1 MIAALREQLRHRPR
15 LRIFFWAFASALIC
29 GLINFGEPLEDTI
42 KAGRDWVRAQ
52 PATGSIVVVG
62 VDEKTG
68 RHFGGFGYGREV
80 DAQFVDRLFAL
91 GARRVYFDRVYADAS
106 SPGADRAFAAAL
118 ARHPGRVFLG
128 IASPRIQDGIPI
140 DTVPQPMF
148 RKVAGV
154 RSLNGLPTPFTLSA
168 NLTLADRF
176 AAYGDQLIPSLSAS
190 LADRTVHRTGYYRPD
205 WSIRIKSIPTYSFV
219 DVVTGRLPAHTLA
232 GKDVVV
238 GWTAPSFQD
247 WHNVL
252 SQGLNPGVYF
262 HVVGAETL
270 RRGEPR
276 YIGWLPAFAVSVVL
290 SLMFLT
296 LRRRST
302 QTLLIAVAM
311 AILGVLPVYLDE
323 RLIEAD
329 VVAAMLL
336 FTIVAY
342 RGVVLRRV
350 EATRRTH
357 PTSELPNLVALEE
370 AEEPRGATLIAAKLR
385 NFSEIATSFSTNV
398 ERELFQEIAR
408 RIRVSGDVGT
418 VYHGE
423 DALLWFSEQPMGQE
437 LANHLMGLHKLSSQS
452 VRIGDREVDLLLA
465 FGVDADDQR
474 PISSRIASAI
484 LSAEEAARAHDVWK
498 FYDPERLHQAAWQLS
513 LMSRLTHAVDS
524 GEIWVA
530 YQPKVDLPSRR
541 IVGAEALVRW
551 NHPTAGAISPDQFI
565 VAAEKH
571 NRIAELTWF
580 VLERAL
586 RDLAELRS
594 RGHDIGMSVNLS
606 SQMLTHVDLV
616 ERVSDA
622 LVRHAVPRAKLT
634 LEVTETGELLSN
646 PAKVATM
653 EKLAATGVQISID
666 DYGTGNATLEYLSR
680 LPSQEVKIDRTF
692 ITDLDRNAQNLIL
705 VRSTLEMAHRLGRSV
720 VAEGVEN
727 EGVMRVLRELGCD
740 IAQGYLLGRPLPL
753 EQLEAMLEADL
764 PSPKLRVV
772 IS

>member
-1 MIAALREQLRHRPR
+1 MIAALRQRLRDRPR
-15 LRIFFWAFASALIC
+15 VRIFFWAFLIALVC
-29 GLINFGEPLEDTI
+29 GAINAGEPLEDTI
-42 KAGRDWVRAQ
+42 KAGRDVVRAQ
-52 PATGSIVVVG
+52 PSAGDIVVVG

-68 RHFGGFGYGREV
+68 AHFGGFGYSRKV
-80 DAQFVDRLFAL
+80 DAAFVDRLFAL
-91 GARRVYFDRVYADAS
+91 GAKRVFFDKVYADTTTPEGDA
-106 SPGADRAFAAAL
+106 AFLAAL
-118 ARHPGRVFLG
+118 RRHRGRVFLG
-128 IASPRIQDGIPI
+128 VASPKLENGTPVETLPHPI
-140 DTVPQPMF
+140 F
-148 RKVAGV
+148 RQAAQV
-154 RSLNGLPTPFTLSA
+154 RSLNGLSTPFTLSA

-176 AAYGDQLIPSLSAS
+176 SAYGDQLIPSLSAA
-190 LADRTVHRTGYYRPD
+190 LAERTPSAPGHYRPD
-205 WSIRIKSIPTYSFV
+205 WSIRIKSIPSFSFV
-219 DVVTGRLPAHTLA
+219 DVVTGKVTAADVA
-232 GKDVVV
+232 GKDIVV
-238 GWTAPSFQD
+238 GWTAQSFQD

-252 SQGLNPGVYF
+252 SQGQNPGVYF

-270 RRGEPR
+270 RRGDPR
-276 YIGWLPAFAVSVVL
+276 HIGWLPAFAVAVLLSV
-290 SLMFLT
+290 MFLVA
-296 LRRRST
+296 RRRST
-302 QTLLIAVAM
+302 QSLLIATAVAM
-311 AILGVLPVYLDE
+311 FGVLPIYLDAK
-323 RLIEAD
+323 LIESD
-329 VVAAMLL
+329 VVAALML

-342 RGVVLRRV
+342 RGIALRRV

-370 AEEPRGATLIAAKLR
+370 AEAHGETLIAAKLR
-385 NFSEIATSFSTNV
+385 NFSEIATSFPTNV
-398 ERELFQEIAR
+398 ERELFQELAR

-423 DALLWFSEQPMGQE
+423 DALLWYTEQPMGQE

-452 VRIGDREVDLLLA
+452 VRIGDRDVDLLLA
-465 FGVDADDQR
+465 FGVDADAQR

-513 LMSRLTHAVDS
+513 LMSRLTHAVEG

-551 NHPTAGAISPDQFI
+551 NHPTAGTISPDQFI
-565 VAAEKH
+565 TAAEQH
-571 NRIAELTWF
+571 NRIGELTWF

-586 RDLAELRS
+586 RDLAALRG
-594 RGHDIGMSVNLS
+594 RGHDIGMAVNLS
-606 SQMLTHVDLV
+606 SQMLTHADLV
-616 ERVSDA
+616 DRVA
-622 LVRHAVPRAKLT
+622 ALLVRYEVPPAKLT
-634 LEVTETGELLSN
+634 LEVTETGELLSS
-646 PAKVATM
+646 PAKVKTM
-653 EKLAATGVQISID
+653 ERLASTGVQISID

-753 EQLEAMLEADL
+753 AQLESMLDADL

>member
-1 MIAALREQLRHRPR
+1 MIAALRERLRSRPR
-15 LRIFFWAFASALIC
+15 LRIFFWAFVAALVC
-29 GLINFGEPLEDTI
+29 GVIEGGEPLEDTI
-42 KAGRDWVRAQ
+42 KAGRDMIRAQ
-52 PATGSIVVVG
+52 PSAGDIVVVG

-68 RHFGGFGYGREV
+68 AHFGGFGYSRKV
-80 DAQFVDRLFAL
+80 DTKMVDELFAL
-91 GARRVYFDRVYADAS
+91 GAKRVFFDRVYADTTTPEGDQAFL
-106 SPGADRAFAAAL
+106 GAL
-118 ARHPGRVFLG
+118 QRHRGRVFLG
-128 IASPRIQDGIPI
+128 VASPLLQDGKPVE
-140 DTVPQPMF
+140 TLPHPTF
-148 RKVAGV
+148 RSAAQV
-154 RSLNGLPTPFTLSA
+154 RSLNGLSTPFTLSA

-176 AAYGDQLIPSLSAS
+176 PSYGDQLIPSLSAA
-190 LADRTVHRTGYYRPD
+190 LADRTPRAPGYYRPD
-205 WSIRIKSIPTYSFV
+205 WSIRIKTIPTFSFV
-219 DVVTGRLPAHTLA
+219 DVVTGKLKRSDIA

-252 SQGLNPGVYF
+252 SQGQNPGVYF

-270 RRGEPR
+270 RRGDPR
-276 YIGWLPAFAVSVVL
+276 QIGWVPAFVASVLLSILFLAV
-290 SLMFLT
+290 
-296 LRRRST
+296 RRRST
-302 QTLLIAVAM
+302 QTLLIALA
-311 AILGVLPVYLDE
+311 AALFGALPIYLDGK
-323 RLIEAD
+323 LIESD
-329 VVAAMLL
+329 VVAALL
-336 FTIVAY
+336 MFAVVAY
-342 RGVVLRRV
+342 RGIALRRV

-370 AEEPRGATLIAAKLR
+370 AETHGETLIAAKLR
-385 NFSEIATSFSTNV
+385 NFSEIATSFPTNV
-398 ERELFQEIAR
+398 ERELFQELAR

-423 DALLWFSEQPMGQE
+423 DALLWYSEQPMGQE

-452 VRIGDREVDLLLA
+452 VRIGEREVDLLLA
-465 FGVDADDQR
+465 FGVDADGQR

-513 LMSRLTHAVDS
+513 LMSRLTHAVEA

-551 NHPTAGAISPDQFI
+551 NHPTAGTISPDQFVI
-565 VAAEKH
+565 AAEKH
-571 NRIAELTWF
+571 NRIGELTWF

-586 RDLAELRS
+586 RDVSGLRS
-594 RGHDIGMSVNLS
+594 RGHDIGIAVNLS
-606 SQMLTHVDLV
+606 SQMLTHADLV
-616 ERVSDA
+616 DRVDA
-622 LVRHAVPRAKLT
+622 LLVRYDMPPSKLT
-634 LEVTETGELLSN
+634 LEVTETGELLSS
-646 PAKVATM
+646 PAKVKTM
-653 EKLAATGVQISID
+653 ERLASTGVQISID

-753 EQLEAMLEADL
+753 AQLEAMLDADL

>member
-1 MIAALREQLRHRPR
+1 MIGALRERLRSRPR
-15 LRIFFWAFASALIC
+15 LRIFFWAFLTSLVC
-29 GLINFGEPLEDTI
+29 GAISFGEPLEDTI
-42 KAGRDWVRAQ
+42 RAGRDWMRAQ
-52 PATGSIVVVG
+52 PASGSIVVVG

-68 RHFGGFGYGREV
+68 EHFGGFGYSRKV
-80 DAQFVDRLFAL
+80 DAAFVDRLFAL
-91 GARRVYFDRVYADAS
+91 GAKRIYFDRVYADATT
-106 SPGADRAFAAAL
+106 PEGDRAFAEAL
-118 ARHPGRVFLG
+118 ERHRGRVFLG
-128 IASPRIQDGIPI
+128 VASPRLQDGSPV
-140 DTVPQPMF
+140 DTLPQPIF
-148 RKVAGV
+148 RRVAEV
-154 RSLNGLPTPFTLSA
+154 SSLNGLPTPFTLSA
-168 NLTLADRF
+168 RLTIADRF
-176 AAYGDQLIPSLSAS
+176 AAYGDRLIPSLSSS
-190 LADRTVHRTGYYRPD
+190 LAGRNPDHIGYYRPD
-205 WSIRIKSIPTYSFV
+205 WSIRIRTIPTFSFV
-219 DVVTGRLPAHTLA
+219 DVVTGRVQRSDIA

-238 GWTAPSFQD
+238 GWTAQSFQD

-252 SQGLNPGVYF
+252 SQGQNPGVYF

-270 RRGEPR
+270 RRGDPR
-276 YIGWLPAFAVSVVL
+276 FIGWVPAFLIAVAL
-290 SLMFLT
+290 SLMFLL

-302 QTLLIAVAM
+302 QTLVIAVAV
-311 AILGVLPVYLDE
+311 ATFGALPLRLDE
-323 RLIEAD
+323 MLIEAD
-329 VVAAMLL
+329 MVPAMLL

-342 RGVVLRRV
+342 RGIALRRV

-370 AEEPRGATLIAAKLR
+370 CDPSGETLIAAKLR

-398 ERELFQEIAR
+398 ERELFQELAR

-465 FGVDADDQR
+465 FGVDADVQR
-474 PISSRIASAI
+474 PITSRIASAI

-513 LMSRLTHAVDS
+513 LMSRLTHAVEA

-541 IVGAEALVRW
+541 IIGAEALVRW
-551 NHPTAGAISPDQFI
+551 NHPTAGTISPDQFI

-571 NRIAELTWF
+571 NRIGELTYF

-606 SQMLTHVDLV
+606 SQMLTDADLV
-616 ERVSDA
+616 ERVDA
-622 LVRHAVPRAKLT
+622 LLVRYDIPRPKLT

-646 PAKVATM
+646 PAKVKTM
-653 EKLAATGVQISID
+653 ESLAATGVQISID

-753 EQLEAMLEADL
+753 AQLEAMLEADL

>member
-1 MIAALREQLRHRPR
+1 MIAALRERLRARPR
-15 LRIFFWAFASALIC
+15 IRIFVWAFIPSLIC
-29 GLINFGEPLEDTI
+29 GLIAFGEPLEDVM
-42 KAGRDWVRAQ
+42 KAGRDWIRAR
-52 PATGSIVVVG
+52 PASGQIVVVG

-68 RHFGGFGYGREV
+68 NHYGGFGYGRDV
-80 DAQFVDRLFAL
+80 DAAFVDKLFAA
-91 GARRVYFDRVYADAS
+91 GARRVYFDRIYADTTT
-106 SPGADRAFAAAL
+106 PEGDRTFAAAL

-128 IASPRIQDGIPI
+128 VASPRLQGAPV
-140 DTVPQPMF
+140 DTVPQPIF
-148 RKVAGV
+148 RKVADV
-154 RSLNGLPTPFTLSA
+154 RSLNGKPTPFALSA
-168 NLTLADRF
+168 KLT
-176 AAYGDQLIPSLSAS
+176 YGDQFQVYGSRVVPSISSA
-190 LADRTVHRTGYYRPD
+190 LAGIEGRTGYYRPD
-205 WSIRIKSIPTYSFV
+205 WSIRIATVPTYSFV
-219 DVVTGRLPAHTLA
+219 DVMQGRLPAGALA

-238 GWTAPSFQD
+238 GWTAESFQD

-252 SQGLNPGVYF
+252 SQGVNPGVYF
-262 HVVGAETL
+262 HVVGGETL
-270 RRGEPR
+270 RNGLPR
-276 YIGWLPAFAVSVVL
+276 YIGWEPAFAISVVL

-296 LRRRST
+296 MRRRST
-302 QTLLIAVAM
+302 QTLLIAVAI
-311 AILGVLPVYLDE
+311 ALFGVLPLYLDGQQ
-323 RLIEAD
+323 IEAD
-329 VVAAMLL
+329 VVAAALL

-350 EATRRTH
+350 ETTRRTH

-370 AEEPRGATLIAAKLR
+370 STEPHGETLIAAKLR

-398 ERELFQEIAR
+398 ERELFQELAR
-408 RIRVSGDVGT
+408 RMRVPGDVTT

-465 FGVDADDQR
+465 FGVDADVQR

-484 LSAEEAARAHDVWK
+484 LSAEEAARGNDVWK

-513 LMSRLTHAVDS
+513 LMSRLTHAVES

-530 YQPKVDLPSRR
+530 YQPKVDLPSHR
-541 IVGAEALVRW
+541 IIGAEALVRW

-565 VAAEKH
+565 TAAEAH

-586 RDLAELRS
+586 RDLAAMRS
-594 RGHDIGMSVNLS
+594 RGHDIGMAVNLS
-606 SQMLTHVDLV
+606 SQMLTHGDLV
-616 ERVSDA
+616 DRVSE
-622 LVRHAVPRAKLT
+622 LVSRYDIPRDKLT

-646 PAKVATM
+646 AAKVATM
-653 EKLAATGVQISID
+653 ERLAATGVRISID

-753 EQLEAMLEADL
+753 AQLEAMLDADL

>member
-1 MIAALREQLRHRPR
+1 MIAALRQRLRDRPR
-15 LRIFFWAFASALIC
+15 VRIFFWAFLIALVC
-29 GLINFGEPLEDTI
+29 GAINAGEPLEDTI
-42 KAGRDWVRAQ
+42 KAGRDVVRAQ
-52 PATGSIVVVG
+52 PSAGDIVVVG

-68 RHFGGFGYGREV
+68 AHFGGFGYSRKV
-80 DAQFVDRLFAL
+80 DAAFVDRLFAL
-91 GARRVYFDRVYADAS
+91 GAKRVFFDKVYADTTT
-106 SPGADRAFAAAL
+106 PEGDEAFLAAL
-118 ARHPGRVFLG
+118 RRHRGRVFLG
-128 IASPRIQDGIPI
+128 VASPKLENGTPVETLPHPI
-140 DTVPQPMF
+140 F
-148 RKVAGV
+148 RQAAQV
-154 RSLNGLPTPFTLSA
+154 RSLNGLSTPFTLSA

-176 AAYGDQLIPSLSAS
+176 SAYGDQLIPSLSAA
-190 LADRTVHRTGYYRPD
+190 LAERTPSAPGHYRPD
-205 WSIRIKSIPTYSFV
+205 WSIRIKSIPSFSFV
-219 DVVTGRLPAHTLA
+219 DVVTGKVTAADVA
-232 GKDVVV
+232 GKDIVV
-238 GWTAPSFQD
+238 GWTAQSFQD

-252 SQGLNPGVYF
+252 SQGQNPGVYF

-270 RRGEPR
+270 RRGDPR
-276 YIGWLPAFAVSVVL
+276 HIGWLPAFAVAVLLSV
-290 SLMFLT
+290 MFLVA
-296 LRRRST
+296 RRRST
-302 QTLLIAVAM
+302 QSLLIATAVAM
-311 AILGVLPVYLDE
+311 FGVLPIYLDAK
-323 RLIEAD
+323 LIESD
-329 VVAAMLL
+329 VVAALML

-342 RGVVLRRV
+342 RGIALRRV

-370 AEEPRGATLIAAKLR
+370 AEAHGETLIAAKLR
-385 NFSEIATSFSTNV
+385 NFSEIATSFPTNV
-398 ERELFQEIAR
+398 ERELFQELAR

-423 DALLWFSEQPMGQE
+423 DALLWYTEQPMGQE

-452 VRIGDREVDLLLA
+452 VRIGDRDVDLLLA
-465 FGVDADDQR
+465 FGVDADAQR

-513 LMSRLTHAVDS
+513 LMSRLTHAVEG

-551 NHPTAGAISPDQFI
+551 NHPTAGTISPDQFI
-565 VAAEKH
+565 TAAEQH
-571 NRIAELTWF
+571 NRIGELTWF

-586 RDLAELRS
+586 RDLAALRG
-594 RGHDIGMSVNLS
+594 RGHDIGMAVNLS
-606 SQMLTHVDLV
+606 SQMLTHADLV
-616 ERVSDA
+616 DRVA
-622 LVRHAVPRAKLT
+622 ALLVRYEVPPAKLT
-634 LEVTETGELLSN
+634 LEVTETGELLSS
-646 PAKVATM
+646 PAKVKTM
-653 EKLAATGVQISID
+653 ERLASTGVQISID

-753 EQLEAMLEADL
+753 AQLESMLDADL